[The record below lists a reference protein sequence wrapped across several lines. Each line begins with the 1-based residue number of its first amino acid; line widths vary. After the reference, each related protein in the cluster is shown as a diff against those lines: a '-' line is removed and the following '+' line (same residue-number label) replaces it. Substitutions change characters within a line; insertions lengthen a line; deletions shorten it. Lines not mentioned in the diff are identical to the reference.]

1 MTDAELTAIEAR
13 CAAATDGPWR
23 VCNHAGGYLGIQ
35 CNTRYGYVAECGDQ
49 LDEQH
54 HENATFIAHA
64 RTDIPALLAE
74 VRRLRTENE
83 QIQKWAQTTLD
94 YADER
99 IAVLREGIEHAA
111 RLTGHGRMVAIL
123 NNLLAGR
130 EWSYAEV
137 DNG

>member
-1 MTDAELTAIEAR
+1 MTDADLAAIEAR
-13 CAAATDGPWR
+13 CEKATEGPWESDFQHA
-23 VCNHAGGYLGIQ
+23 VCV
-35 CNTRYGYVAECGDQ
+35 YGPRGEDGERA
-49 LDEQH
+49 
-54 HENATFIAHA
+54 FIGALEEETDRAFVEHA